1 MLLDII
7 FMLLQGEIIIYIAA
21 IWNWRNVI
29 LYNLNIQ
36 CK

>member
-7 FMLLQGEIIIYIAA
+7 SMLLQGEIIIYIDAT
-21 IWNWRNVI
+21 WNWRNVI